1 MRICNNCVDTGDIV
15 LLKQVL
21 ELRETSAN
29 IVLCFSFMN
38 YLYLSGENGGHG
50 VDAGDITLHE
60 HVLELIDTSANIAQR
75 NFLEL
80 HVLT

>member
-1 MRICNNCVDTGDIV
+1 MNYTFLLGLTGDIV
-15 LLKQVL
+15 LLKLVL
-21 ELRETSAN
+21 EPRETSAN
-29 IVLCFSFMN
+29 IVLCVSFMN
-38 YLYLSGENGGHG
+38 YLYLLRENGGRG
-50 VDAGDITLHE
+50 VDTGNISLHE

>member
-1 MRICNNCVDTGDIV
+1 M
-15 LLKQVL
+15 L
-21 ELRETSAN
+21 ELTNTIGPTLHSVSFIKYVYLLGEDGCY
-29 IVLCFSFMN
+29 VL
-38 YLYLSGENGGHG
+38 
-50 VDAGDITLHE
+50 DAGDIALHE

>member
-1 MRICNNCVDTGDIV
+1 MSMCLNWPTLAPILPSVIFLNYMY
-15 LLKQVL
+15 LL
-21 ELRETSAN
+21 S
-29 IVLCFSFMN
+29 
-38 YLYLSGENGGHG
+38 ENGGHG
-50 VDAGDITLHE
+50 VDAGDILLHE